1 MLYQNEVILGYTKNG
16 LYGLGVIDVMEH
28 GLGVL

>member
-1 MLYQNEVILGYTKNG
+1 MLYQNEVILGYIRKG
-16 LYGLGVIDVMEH
+16 LYGVGVIDVMEH